1 MVSGSCAKHR
11 SRAQLF
17 RVPLTFE
24 CKWFSGAATV
34 TPNVVDWDEGE
45 GRLEQIASKMM
56 DDCFNVDRCVK
67 RQRKGNKQTVHCG
80 D

>member
-1 MVSGSCAKHR
+1 MVSGSCAKHH

-45 GRLEQIASKMM
+45 RGGEARTDCFKDDGRLFQ
-56 DDCFNVDRCVK
+56 C
-67 RQRKGNKQTVHCG
+67 
-80 D
+80 

>member
-1 MVSGSCAKHR
+1 MVSGSCAKIR

-34 TPNVVDWDEGE
+34 TPNVVDWDEGK
-45 GRLEQIASKMM
+45 GRLVQIASKMM
-56 DDCFNVDRCVK
+56 DDNVDRCVK
-67 RQRKGNKQTVHCG
+67 RQRKGNKLFTVVIK
-80 D
+80 